1 MTITFNDDEIQ
12 DILVLLQRYK
22 EITAE
27 LKTPTHAKTPSIQ
40 VAAKQNTLLKLAEEL
55 ENTTISPVVVS
66 PDFTSIRREPEPEPA
81 KAKKTTTRKKPAAQR
96 RLTPDETA
104 YFRILANQKC
114 TSTATIES
122 LVTKFGMTQAALKS
136 HIYRSKD
143 LALIKGK
150 DLPKS
155 DIWPNAT
162 IKPTTLYI
170 RKKV

>member
-1 MTITFNDDEIQ
+1 MTITFNEDEIQ

-40 VAAKQNTLLKLAEEL
+40 VVTKKDTLLKLAEEL
-55 ENTTISPVVVS
+55 ENTSISPVVVS
-66 PDFTSIRREPEPEPA
+66 PDFTSIRREPITTPA
-81 KAKKTTTRKKPAAQR
+81 RKTPAPQR
-96 RLTPDETA
+96 RLTPDEKA

-122 LVTKFGMTQAALKS
+122 LVTKFGMTESAVRS
-136 HIYRSKD
+136 HIHRSKD
-143 LALIKGK
+143 LALIKGR

-170 RKKV
+170 RKKS